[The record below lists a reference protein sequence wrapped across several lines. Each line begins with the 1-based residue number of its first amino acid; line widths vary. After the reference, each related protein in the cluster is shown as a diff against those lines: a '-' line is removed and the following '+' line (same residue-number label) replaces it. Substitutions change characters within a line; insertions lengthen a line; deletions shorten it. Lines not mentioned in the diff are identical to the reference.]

1 MNFNERPIIITDV
14 ETTGLDP
21 RYHEIIEI
29 GAIKVNA
36 DLNEL
41 QRFDLKVRP
50 IFLDRAEPIALEVN
64 GYNYADW
71 IDAASYFEAAARFR
85 DFSAEGVLAAW
96 NITFEYNFLDQMFRD
111 TRVQNLMDYHRI
123 DLPSIAWASIPGL
136 KKIGLDSVGEYFG
149 LQPEPKPHRGIRG
162 ADYELQILRCLRH
175 ESLLQY
181 EKR

>member
-29 GAIKVNA
+29 GAIKVDA
-36 DLNEL
+36 DLNEIGC
-41 QRFDLKVRP
+41 FDLKVKP
-50 IFLDRAEPIALEVN
+50 IFIERAEPKALEVN
-64 GYNYADW
+64 GYNEADW
-71 IDAASYFEAAARFR
+71 VDAVSYYEAAKAFR
-85 DFSAEGVLAAW
+85 IFSAEGILAAW
-96 NITFEYNFLDQMFRD
+96 NITFEYTFLDQMFRD

-149 LQPEPKPHRGIRG
+149 LKPEQKPHSGIRG
-162 ADYELQILRCLRH
+162 AVYELQVLRCLRH
-175 ESLLQY
+175 ERLLTI
-181 EKR
+181 